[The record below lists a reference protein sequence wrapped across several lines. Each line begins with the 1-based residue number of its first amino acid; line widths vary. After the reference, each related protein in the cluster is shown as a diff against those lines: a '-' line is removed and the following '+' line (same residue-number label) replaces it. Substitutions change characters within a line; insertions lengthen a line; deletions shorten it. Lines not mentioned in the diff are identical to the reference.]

1 MVQRAAVKKPSNI
14 RFLLGP
20 KQCTVPKAL
29 DLPSPQ
35 PIPGEPLRVSFKV
48 EPVYLSPEHAR
59 QVERFTGLPYDP
71 EGDAR
76 IKAWVA
82 FKNWHHRLQL
92 ADEARRTKSARPKPT
107 SWKAESPLMSTE
119 VIPLATRSRERDEQT
134 FVLAVERLD
143 SYVARR
149 VARGERVAVVK
160 PPYRKGQTRAVLS
173 VDGARV
179 RVFYMQ
185 ERGAWRAA

>member
-1 MVQRAAVKKPSNI
+1 
-14 RFLLGP
+14 
-20 KQCTVPKAL
+20 
-29 DLPSPQ
+29 
-35 PIPGEPLRVSFKV
+35 VSFKV

-82 FKNWHHRLQL
+82 FKCWHHRLQL
-92 ADEARRTKSARPKPT
+92 ADEDRRTKPARPKPT
-107 SWKAESPLMSTE
+107 LRKAEGSLMSAK
-119 VIPLATRSRERDEQT
+119 VIPRATGSRERDERT

-143 SYVARR
+143 SYMARR

-179 RVFYMQ
+179 RVFYLE